1 MSVLEA
7 IVLGVVQGVTEF
19 LPISSTAH
27 LRIVPAL
34 LGWADPG
41 AAFSAVIQLGTV
53 AAVLVYFARDLLAFV
68 RAFAKGLI
76 DRRPFGTVESR
87 LAWFVGLG
95 TIPIGVCGLLFK
107 TSIETTLRSL
117 WVMSASLV
125 LLAVVLFVVERLAKH
140 TRTLSD
146 MTL

>member
-1 MSVLEA
+1 MGVGEA
-7 IVLGVVQGVTEF
+7 IVLGLVQGLTEF

-53 AAVLVYFARDLLAFV
+53 VAVLVYFARDLVRLSIALAKDVAALTAIALRVVFG
-68 RAFAKGLI
+68 AHLFPTAGK
-76 DRRPFGTVESR
+76 PFETTDAR
-87 LAWFVGLG
+87 LAWFLGIG

-107 TSIETTLRSL
+107 KRIETLFCQFFILR
-117 WVMSASLV
+117 VA
-125 LLAVVLFVVERLAKH
+125 LALDIF
-140 TRTLSD
+140 
-146 MTL
+146 